1 MEVALFWDRIANIDP
16 LLREDIV
23 SVVQG
28 DPFSFIVIF
37 SPFLVP
43 SSVYVYLRSFILK
56 HSNQL
61 YDLTVPEL
69 FRLLPVKLEAV
80 ELRFPNGD
88 SVAFCGGIG
97 REKLRPYLYIPNIVN
112 RAKLLLPDG
121 TCVLYS
127 VHRPF
132 RFSVVGNLDSFL
144 KLMSMGIR
152 RIPCSNV

>member
-1 MEVALFWDRIANIDP
+1 MEVALFWGRIANIDLP
-16 LLREDIV
+16 LHEDIV

-28 DPFSFIVIF
+28 DTFSFIVVF
-37 SPFLVP
+37 SPFLTP
-43 SSVYVYLRSFILK
+43 SSVYACLHSFILE
-56 HSNQL
+56 HSKQL

-69 FRLLPVKLEAV
+69 FRLHTVRLEAV
-80 ELRFPNGD
+80 ELRLPNGD
-88 SVAFCGGIG
+88 SLAFGGEIG
-97 REKLRPYLYIPNIVN
+97 REKLRPYLYTPNIVS
-112 RAKLLLPDG
+112 RARLLLPDG

-152 RIPCSNV
+152 GIPCSNV